1 LQRLYRYLGHRIAIC
16 IVNAPRYSAI
26 WNHDD
31 SNVLHELSGIDRD
44 RPALLISGA
53 RYLDLITAS
62 RKITE
67 LESAVI
73 TCGHDDAFTRAAAPH
88 LNDRSNDGLR
98 SSNLNDS
105 PRNRCRSR
113 LLHEQRKSENAE

>member
-1 LQRLYRYLGHRIAIC
+1 MFDGLHSDGIGPIL
-16 IVNAPRYSAI
+16 PRALYSA
-26 WNHDD
+26 
-31 SNVLHELSGIDRD
+31 
-44 RPALLISGA
+44 AQYLLTQQRTPIHWGG
-53 RYLDLITAS
+53 L
-62 RKITE
+62 
-67 LESAVI
+67 
-73 TCGHDDAFTRAAAPH
+73 TRAAAPH